1 MAYVSELYLVTNC
14 CGSISNA
21 YEGRAY
27 KLKCTGQEELQRFN
41 NLMDVTAGSR
51 QTEPLHGSMPGGSAT
66 GMQNGK
72 MAVLE
77 KRSAEEAK
85 YIPQFYD
92 KEAASAEPSQHLDI
106 F

>member
-1 MAYVSELYLVTNC
+1 MAEDKRKVSDYVAANSFDKKSC
-14 CGSISNA
+14 KGSIS
-21 YEGRAY
+21 
-27 KLKCTGQEELQRFN
+27 T
-41 NLMDVTAGSR
+41 NLDVTAGSR